1 MDEWIEERDMTV
13 EEFARLCNKPDKE
26 IQMFIAG
33 ERRVMLPFAKVL
45 EIIFDT
51 FHDLLLVRRKLREQN
66 PCLFTEDRFI
76 CFYYTIEGN
85 QKAMNTP
92 KAEAA

>member
-45 EIIFDT
+45 EIAT
-51 FHDLLLVRRKLREQN
+51 KNPVYMREN
-66 PCLFTEDRFI
+66 HAD
-76 CFYYTIEGN
+76 
-85 QKAMNTP
+85 
-92 KAEAA
+92 